1 MGINKKSIGFLYIFT
16 AVLWI
21 IFLLLLFTGL
31 GMFSKNIDNETS
43 ESIVL
48 WMKIS
53 FSASV
58 ISSVMTIAISRII
71 KEIKDQLEQYRQRI
85 AELEKETEKIK
96 RSK

>member
-85 AELEKETEKIK
+85 AELEKRKN
-96 RSK
+96 

>member
-21 IFLLLLFTGL
+21 IFLLLLITGL

>member
-48 WMKIS
+48 WMKII

>member
-1 MGINKKSIGFLYIFT
+1 MGINKKIIGFLYIFT

-58 ISSVMTIAISRII
+58 ISSVMTIVISRII

>member
-71 KEIKDQLEQYRQRI
+71 REIKDQLEQYRQRI